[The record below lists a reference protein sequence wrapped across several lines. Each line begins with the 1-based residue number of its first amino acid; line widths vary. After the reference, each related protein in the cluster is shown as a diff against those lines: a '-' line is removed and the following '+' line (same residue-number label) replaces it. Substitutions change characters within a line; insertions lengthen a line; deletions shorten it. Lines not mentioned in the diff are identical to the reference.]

1 MATAQCIERSP
12 LSYVDIKAE
21 LLQFNENYAI

>member
-1 MATAQCIERSP
+1 MATTQCIERSP
-12 LSYVDIKAE
+12 LSYGDIKAE

>member
-1 MATAQCIERSP
+1 MATTRNKRSP
-12 LSYVDIKAE
+12 LLYGDIKAE